1 MRIKEKKEVT
11 EPKQKAR
18 VQSQNKLKKKDEFQ
32 AVQIL
37 GVKINNYILLLTW
50 ARQKQNILKY
60 DREGEKGGKN

>member
-37 GVKINNYILLLTW
+37 EVKINNYILLLTW
-50 ARQKQNILKY
+50 AR
-60 DREGEKGGKN
+60 